1 MKLAVESF
9 SHSLTYKKS
18 PSFGIQHSYFSDQ
31 MATSIFY
38 IQSMAILSSVLEF
51 NCKLL
56 CVSWK
61 LQQNLLRSHRRS
73 LDHSRQRKK
82 LFLLR
87 WKKNLM
93 HHFQKALMK
102 FTVFTFIFITSKQ
115 NLEALL
121 SSLGLIMSLL
131 KSIILL
137 ISERGPTL
145 NSVYMK
151 TSN

>member
-9 SHSLTYKKS
+9 SHNLTYKKS
-18 PSFGIQHSYFSDQ
+18 PSFGIQHSYLSDGYFHLLH
-31 MATSIFY
+31 TVYGSF
-38 IQSMAILSSVLEF
+38 LEF

-61 LQQNLLRSHRRS
+61 LPTKFTTITQEKSQSF
-73 LDHSRQRKK
+73 QAKK
-82 LFLLR
+82 KTVFA
-87 WKKNLM
+87 KVEKTLM

-121 SSLGLIMSLL
+121 SSLSLIMSLL
-131 KSIILL
+131 KSITLL
-137 ISERGPTL
+137 ISERGLAL
-145 NSVYMK
+145 NSVFMK

>member
-1 MKLAVESF
+1 MESSTATF
-9 SHSLTYKKS
+9 
-18 PSFGIQHSYFSDQ
+18 Q

-38 IQSMAILSSVLEF
+38 IQSMA
-51 NCKLL
+51 
-56 CVSWK
+56 VSWSSTVNFFAFPGNS
-61 LQQNLLRSHRRS
+61 QQNLLRSHRRS

-82 LFLLR
+82 TVFA
-87 WKKNLM
+87 KVEKTLM

-121 SSLGLIMSLL
+121 SSLSLIMSLL
-131 KSIILL
+131 KSITLL
-137 ISERGPTL
+137 ISERGLAL
-145 NSVYMK
+145 NSVFMK

>member
-1 MKLAVESF
+1 MESSTATF
-9 SHSLTYKKS
+9 
-18 PSFGIQHSYFSDQ
+18 Q

-38 IQSMAILSSVLEF
+38 IQSMAILSSFLEF

-61 LQQNLLRSHRRS
+61 LPTKFTTITQEKSRSF
-73 LDHSRQRKK
+73 QAKK
-82 LFLLR
+82 KTVFA
-87 WKKNLM
+87 KVEKTLM

-121 SSLGLIMSLL
+121 SSLSLIMSLL
-131 KSIILL
+131 KSITLL
-137 ISERGPTL
+137 ISERGLAL
-145 NSVYMK
+145 NSVFMK